1 LAHLADKATE
11 AWTGA
16 LGEAFRNERNP
27 VPSATEGPFLGSR
40 YERLASYPEELP
52 FDAGN
57 VLSLLLDAPSSINS
71 IRPFLMPIWAE
82 EAMHRA
88 YAMLRLLGSQSKREI
103 GRVQDRITAH
113 VEYALARELART
125 YQSLSTAGEEEIV
138 PCSALFRE
146 MVLNLG
152 TLFGSGGNIAIS
164 ARIKPLN
171 LPAYKRRALALCT
184 SELMINALTHAFAD
198 ASGGR
203 LDVCLRP
210 QNCER
215 WSLRVADNGVGFQG
229 RYPDTKF
236 GVAGGLAGLL
246 EAELTYYRTSSGIT
260 IAEVVFLV
268 GAQSAMV
275 STE

>member
-1 LAHLADKATE
+1 LAHKATE

-16 LGEAFRNERNP
+16 LRGAFRNAGNP
-27 VPSATEGPFLGSR
+27 VPPATESPFLGSR

-88 YAMLRLLGSQSKREI
+88 YAMLRLLGSQTKREK
-103 GRVQDRITAH
+103 GRAQDRFTAH
-113 VEYALARELART
+113 VEYALARDLAGA

-138 PCSALFRE
+138 PCAALFRE
-146 MVLNLG
+146 IVINLG
-152 TLFGSGGNIAIS
+152 ALFGSGRNIAVS
-164 ARIKPLN
+164 AEIEPLS
-171 LPAYKRRALALCT
+171 LPAYKRRALVLCT

-210 QNCER
+210 QNSDL
-215 WSLRVADNGVGFQG
+215 WSLRVADNGVGFHG

-236 GVAGGLAGLL
+236 GVAGSLAGLL
-246 EAELTYYRTSSGIT
+246 EAELTYHRTTSGIT

-268 GAQSAMV
+268 GGQSAMV